1 MSPELLLLNGH
12 SLADVAAA
20 MARYS
25 APVSTD
31 DHAPDSFRPTVPA
44 SHADPETV
52 RPGKAA

>member
-1 MSPELLLLNGH
+1 MSPELLLLAGH

-31 DHAPDSFRPTVPA
+31 DHAPESFRPTLPA
-44 SHADPETV
+44 SYNDASTV
-52 RPGKAA
+52 RPGKQA